1 MPFQRSY
8 SKVWWGSDNSVPMT
22 ANNGNFH
29 LTNYQQNGG
38 FSYGSLDYNHI
49 RSNAAGNLSRIQEV
63 DDENSSKLWAKH
75 ESPGSLRSQDSG
87 FSDNDE
93 SQSIGGGAGGRRR
106 TSLSSSSPRSVKSDL
121 SENNCSPTMSTRTI
135 ETPPTVIR
143 RNKMSLNLTPNRLS
157 FSAPNSPCVER
168 KKDITDDDNANGNT
182 DDTCDLISQL
192 NRISFV
198 NTTPKRKNDYTTDD
212 LSSPSSCKCS
222 PINKDKL
229 SGSTLSLS
237 SSVSSTASIRRR
249 RLVSRKTRRSLM
261 STNVQ
266 PDASPSRLNEYNNET
281 VILGGVDGDA
291 NNNSMNFEGAVI
303 SPLKA
308 NSHGV
313 NFTASTSTPKSKRG
327 KVPVKYGSTLPP
339 TMMPVEYDNPL
350 LNGHPPA
357 LQGWL
362 EDIRMSY
369 DREVMSTLQ
378 TKSIVLEAFKN
389 MKITSN
395 TVAKIIR
402 QLQQQSVAM
411 QADFDIMEK
420 ILKGDTSATLHVALS
435 RAYELL
441 ESVDRFTLSLERRS
455 VFFAEFRTD
464 RKRFEE
470 NIDHIKLIVKDTRIS
485 LEKHHYIQMESLHDD
500 IQVLKRYLLITLRL
514 VFEKLVRVIVQS
526 VEQSK
531 CDLMLRANINM
542 IATLSNMQYDGFA
555 SLSDAF
561 VQNEGVRALLMVC
574 LENKLSSVRALA
586 LRALATIC
594 CSPEAISQ
602 FGQAGGLEILKEI
615 LQKDA
620 AIETS
625 KKTDAE
631 RREAVSLLTQITA
644 PWHGGQCKVEGLKDS
659 AEIIVEGITDIIE
672 RTNCCPTLLLCAAS
686 LNNLSRVEMTSV
698 YSIMSNETIIKL
710 KDTLQ
715 CRGLSGISIFLYEQI
730 VAMLDNMSSNKKC
743 HSHLANS
750 TIINFITSIFQ
761 AEFYRKY
768 TSRAE
773 VDAQR
778 RTIKAI
784 LHTLARLIHESTL
797 GHEILEQNFIPI
809 FSKLGVLE
817 NDDDYGRDISVLA
830 RQLNESC
837 TNKSFN
843 RSHESRGSTTMS
855 SSSSLAASGM
865 KFNLTRQE
873 SFV

>member
-8 SKVWWGSDNSVPMT
+8 SKVWWGSDNLLPTT

-29 LTNYQQNGG
+29 VQQSSGY
-38 FSYGSLDYNHI
+38 SSLDYNFI
-49 RSNAAGNLSRIQEV
+49 RSNVAGNLSRIQEV
-63 DDENSSKLWAKH
+63 EDENSSKLWAKH

-93 SQSIGGGAGGRRR
+93 SHSIGGGRRR
-106 TSLSSSSPRSVKSDL
+106 TSLSSSSPRSAKSDL
-121 SENNCSPTMSTRTI
+121 SENNCSPTSIRTI

-157 FSAPNSPCVER
+157 FSAPNSPCTER
-168 KKDITDDDNANGNT
+168 KKDVADDNANRNT

-198 NTTPKRKNDYTTDD
+198 NTTPKRNNQDDIITD
-212 LSSPSSCKCS
+212 SSSSCKCS

-229 SGSTLSLS
+229 SASV
-237 SSVSSTASIRRR
+237 SSVSSTSSLRRR

-261 STNVQ
+261 PSDTSF
-266 PDASPSRLNEYNNET
+266 DASPSRYPEYNNET
-281 VILGGVDGDA
+281 VILGAGGSAEEDA
-291 NNNSMNFEGAVI
+291 NNNTLKSEDGVVL
-303 SPLKA
+303 SPLKKNLGA
-308 NSHGV
+308 H
-313 NFTASTSTPKSKRG
+313 FTASTSTPKSKKVNPG
-327 KVPVKYGSTLPP
+327 KIKYGTTLP
-339 TMMPVEYDNPL
+339 TTCIEYENPL

-357 LQGWL
+357 LQSWL
-362 EDIRMSY
+362 ADIRMSY
-369 DREVMSTLQ
+369 DHEVMSTLQ

-402 QLQQQSVAM
+402 QLQQRSVAM

-441 ESVDRFTLSLERRS
+441 ESVDNFTLALERRS
-455 VFFAEFRTD
+455 VFFAEFRAD
-464 RKRFEE
+464 RKRFED
-470 NIDHIKLIVKDTRIS
+470 NIEHIKLIVKDTRIS

-542 IATLSNMQYDGFA
+542 IATLSNMQYEGFA

-561 VQNEGVRALLMVC
+561 VQNEAVRTLLMVC

-594 CSPEAISQ
+594 CCPEAISQ
-602 FGQAGGLEILKEI
+602 FGQAGGLEILRDI
-615 LQKDA
+615 VQKDGVK
-620 AIETS
+620 EVS

-659 AEIIVEGITDIIE
+659 AEIIVEGVTDIIE
-672 RTNCCPTLLLCAAS
+672 KTNCCPTLLLCAAS

-715 CRGLSGISIFLYEQI
+715 CRGLTGISIFLYEQI
-730 VAMLDNMSSNKKC
+730 VAMLHNMSSNKKC

-750 TIINFITSIFQ
+750 NIINFITSIFQ

-773 VDAQR
+773 IDAQR

-784 LHTLARLIHESTL
+784 LHTLARLIHESSL

-809 FSKLGVLE
+809 FSKVGILE
-817 NDDDYGRDISVLA
+817 NEEDYGRDISVLA

-843 RSHESRGSTTMS
+843 RSQEGRGSTTSVS
-855 SSSSLAASGM
+855 SHSGM

-873 SFV
+873 SYV

>member
-8 SKVWWGSDNSVPMT
+8 SKVWWGSDNLLPTT

-29 LTNYQQNGG
+29 LSNQQNSGY
-38 FSYGSLDYNHI
+38 SSLDYHLI
-49 RSNAAGNLSRIQEV
+49 RSNAGNLSRIQEV
-63 DDENSSKLWAKH
+63 EDENSSKLWAKH

-93 SQSIGGGAGGRRR
+93 SQSIGGGRRRR
-106 TSLSSSSPRSVKSDL
+106 TSLSSSSPRSAKSDL
-121 SENNCSPTMSTRTI
+121 SENNGSPTSMRTI

-143 RNKMSLNLTPNRLS
+143 RPKMSLNVTPNRLS

-168 KKDITDDDNANGNT
+168 KKDIADDNGNT
-182 DDTCDLISQL
+182 DDTCDLISKL

-198 NTTPKRKNDYTTDD
+198 NTTPKRHDGNDGD
-212 LSSPSSCKCS
+212 SSSSCKCS
-222 PINKDKL
+222 PITTDK
-229 SGSTLSLS
+229 LS
-237 SSVSSTASIRRR
+237 SSVASVSSTSSIRRR

-261 STNVQ
+261 PTNA
-266 PDASPSRLNEYNNET
+266 PLDASPSRFLEYNNET
-281 VILGGVDGDA
+281 VVLGGAMEEEEDA
-291 NNNSMNFEGAVI
+291 NNNTLHSEGDVVI

-308 NSHGV
+308 KSGV
-313 NFTASTSTPKSKRG
+313 HFTASTSTPKLKKPSASI
-327 KVPVKYGSTLPP
+327 KYGSTLPS
-339 TMMPVEYDNPL
+339 MGIEYDNPL

-357 LQGWL
+357 LQSWL
-362 EDIRMSY
+362 DDIRMSY

-402 QLQQQSVAM
+402 QLQQRSVAM

-420 ILKGDTSATLHVALS
+420 ILKGNTSASLHVALS
-435 RAYELL
+435 RAHELL
-441 ESVDRFTLSLERRS
+441 ESVDGFTLALERRS
-455 VFFAEFRTD
+455 VFFAEFRAD

-470 NIDHIKLIVKDTRIS
+470 NIEHIKLIVKDTRIS

-514 VFEKLVRVIVQS
+514 VYEKLVRVIVHS

-542 IATLSNMQYDGFA
+542 IATLSNMQYEGFA

-561 VQNEGVRALLMVC
+561 VQNEAVRALLMIC

-586 LRALATIC
+586 LRALAAIC

-602 FGQAGGLEILKEI
+602 FNQAGGLEIVRDI
-615 LQKDA
+615 LQKDG
-620 AIETS
+620 EKEVS

-631 RREAVSLLTQITA
+631 KREAVSLLTQITA
-644 PWHGGQCKVEGLKDS
+644 PWHGGQCRVEGLKDS
-659 AEIIVEGITDIIE
+659 AEILVEGISDLIE

-710 KDTLQ
+710 KDTLE

-730 VAMLDNMSSNKKC
+730 VAMLHNMSSNKKC

-750 TIINFITSIFQ
+750 SIINFITSIFQ
-761 AEFYRKY
+761 TEFYRKY
-768 TSRAE
+768 SSRAE

-784 LHTLARLIHESTL
+784 LHTLARLIHESSL

-809 FSKLGVLE
+809 FSKVGVLE
-817 NDDDYGRDISVLA
+817 STDEDYGRDISALA

-837 TNKSFN
+837 ANKSFN
-843 RSHESRGSTTMS
+843 RSQESRGSTTS
-855 SSSSLAASGM
+855 SSSTLALPLSASGM

-873 SFV
+873 SYV

>member
-8 SKVWWGSDNSVPMT
+8 SKVWWGSDNSVPTT
-22 ANNGNFH
+22 ANNGNYH
-29 LTNYQQNGG
+29 LSSNQHNGG
-38 FSYGSLDYNHI
+38 YSSLDYNLI
-49 RSNAAGNLSRIQEV
+49 RSNAGGGNLSRIQEV
-63 DDENSSKLWAKH
+63 EDENSSKLWAKH

-93 SQSIGGGAGGRRR
+93 SQSIGGGGLPRRR
-106 TSLSSSSPRSVKSDL
+106 TSLSSSSPRSAKSDL
-121 SENNCSPTMSTRTI
+121 SENNCSPTSFRTI

-143 RNKMSLNLTPNRLS
+143 RNKMSLNLLTPNRLS

-168 KKDITDDDNANGNT
+168 KKDIADDNANGNT
-182 DDTCDLISQL
+182 DDTTCDLISQL

-198 NTTPKRKNDYTTDD
+198 NTTPKRRDDDITD
-212 LSSPSSCKCS
+212 LSSSSCKCS
-222 PINKDKL
+222 PINKDIL
-229 SGSTLSLS
+229 SATKSTLSS
-237 SSVSSTASIRRR
+237 SSVSSTSSIRRR

-261 STNVQ
+261 PANAA
-266 PDASPSRLNEYNNET
+266 PLDASPTRLLTEYNNET
-281 VILGGVDGDA
+281 VILGGAVEEDA
-291 NNNSMNFEGAVI
+291 NNNTMKSEGGAVI

-308 NSHGV
+308 KYGV
-313 NFTASTSTPKSKRG
+313 NFTASTSTPKSKKG
-327 KVPVKYGSTLPP
+327 VPVKYGSTLPS
-339 TMMPVEYDNPL
+339 MGIEYDNPL

-357 LQGWL
+357 LQSWL

-402 QLQQQSVAM
+402 QLQQRSVAM

-420 ILKGDTSATLHVALS
+420 ILKGDTSATLHVALTK
-435 RAYELL
+435 AHNLL
-441 ESVDRFTLSLERRS
+441 ESVDDFTLALERRS
-455 VFFAEFRTD
+455 VFFAEFRAD
-464 RKRFEE
+464 RKRFQD
-470 NIDHIKLIVKDTRIS
+470 NIEHIKLIVKDTRIS

-531 CDLMLRANINM
+531 CDLMLRANLNM
-542 IATLSNMQYDGFA
+542 IATLSNMQYEGFA

-561 VQNEGVRALLMVC
+561 VQNEAVRALLMVC

-594 CSPEAISQ
+594 CTPEAISQ
-602 FGQAGGLEILKEI
+602 FGEAGGLEILRDI
-615 LQKDA
+615 LQKDG
-620 AIETS
+620 EKELT

-659 AEIIVEGITDIIE
+659 AEIIVEGLTDLIE

-710 KDTLQ
+710 KDTLEN
-715 CRGLSGISIFLYEQI
+715 RGLSGISIFLYEQI
-730 VAMLDNMSSNKKC
+730 VAMLHNMSNNKKC

-750 TIINFITSIFQ
+750 NIINFITFIFQ

-784 LHTLARLIHESTL
+784 LHTLARLIHESSL

-809 FSKLGVLE
+809 FSKVGVHE
-817 NDDDYGRDISVLA
+817 NDGGGSDVDYGKDISVLA
-830 RQLNESC
+830 RQLNENC

-843 RSHESRGSTTMS
+843 RSQESRGSTTS
-855 SSSSLAASGM
+855 TLSASGM

-873 SFV
+873 SYV